1 MIISISLVSIIPA
14 VVVLVT
20 GTQEKHIPSLISGS
34 VALGPV
40 VLSQERLLIM
50 LVALIIFVGLLLF
63 IWKHREGRAMAAVA
77 QEVEAAM
84 LQGVSLQKTNSL
96 SFAIG
101 FALAAVAAALLA
113 PVYYVDPTLGPPIL
127 LRTFIVVILGGIGSV
142 PGTLL
147 GGLILGFIDSFGQAL
162 LPGTFP
168 TLASFLLVMI
178 ILIIRPKGLLGH
190 D

>member
-1 MIISISLVSIIPA
+1 MDTAFFSQITVNAIMLGLIYALVAFGFSLIFGISNIVNFAHGEVYMMGAIIAYYLITVAGIPAPLGILLCAVVVAIIGVGIEWVLYRPVRPKGLGIEDVFPAMIISISLVSIIPA

-77 QEVEAAM
+77 Q
-84 LQGVSLQKTNSL
+84 
-96 SFAIG
+96 
-101 FALAAVAAALLA
+101 
-113 PVYYVDPTLGPPIL
+113 
-127 LRTFIVVILGGIGSV
+127 
-142 PGTLL
+142 
-147 GGLILGFIDSFGQAL
+147 DS
-162 LPGTFP
+162 TK
-168 TLASFLLVMI
+168 
-178 ILIIRPKGLLGH
+178 RE
-190 D
+190 